1 MAAASGHVACA
12 LTIFQERAHGCG
24 FRVLGLEFSLLSR
37 GQLRATSVGG
47 GLGPGATQGTSES
60 PPLLFKKGFLGFLT
74 VPRDLRGE
82 WRVIT

>member
-24 FRVLGLEFSLLSR
+24 FRVMGLEFSLLSR

-47 GLGPGATQGTSES
+47 GLGPGATQGTYES
-60 PPLLFKKGFLGFLT
+60 PPLSSQEKFPGLPDCPEGPQG
-74 VPRDLRGE
+74 
-82 WRVIT
+82 